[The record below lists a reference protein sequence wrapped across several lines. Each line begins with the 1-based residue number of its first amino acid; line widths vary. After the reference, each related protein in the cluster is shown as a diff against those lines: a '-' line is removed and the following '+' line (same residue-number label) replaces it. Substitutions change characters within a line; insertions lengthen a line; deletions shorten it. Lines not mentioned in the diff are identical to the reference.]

1 MRRIY
6 SGLAMA
12 LGVVALPVVASPCS
26 EVVDDTVAEIRAGAS
41 SWWTD
46 DAEGL
51 VRAAAGAACV
61 KARSGRYGA
70 TSIQEA
76 TVSAAGASSESKA
89 EADSSEKASDDGSW
103 SVGGLTFRSL
113 GGSPGRKPY
122 QRQDRNEED

>member
-6 SGLAMA
+6 SGLVMA
-12 LGVVALPVVASPCS
+12 LGIVALPVVASPCS

-70 TSIQEA
+70 TTIDETS
-76 TVSAAGASSESKA
+76 VSAAGSDA
-89 EADSSEKASDDGSW
+89 EAGDDSTEEVSDDGSW